1 MNWFQQQI
9 SPYKNLMRL
18 KKIRNISG
26 SGMQGTVFYSS
37 IDAQVIKVI
46 RYERTCSLNLTQ
58 TVEEQQAATAA
69 NLRRTRM
76 FWTSE

>member
-1 MNWFQQQI
+1 
-9 SPYKNLMRL
+9 MRL

-46 RYERTCSLNLTQ
+46 RYEQTCSCKSTSDGRG
-58 TVEEQQAATAA
+58 AASSD
-69 NLRRTRM
+69 
-76 FWTSE
+76 WS